1 MKILI
6 TGADRPLGKMA
17 ARHFMEKHALRLSG
31 LSPREVAGFSESDY
45 VQADL
50 RQEEAA
56 ASLLEDV
63 DAILHLANFN
73 APECESNQDE
83 LDALEH
89 AATGTYFLTREAR
102 KAGVERIIIGG
113 SLRIFD
119 FYPDEFLIDEMWK
132 PHPST
137 NISQLA
143 PYLSESVAREF
154 VREGGICGMALR
166 FMPIGEDSEKET
178 RSADA
183 MAALEKA
190 LAYEFQVPGYRWH
203 VFHVASSER
212 FIMRNARMILGM
224 PRKEK
229 A

>member
-6 TGADRPLGKMA
+6 TGADRPFGKMT

-31 LSPREVAGFSESDY
+31 HSPCEVGGFSESDY

-50 RQEEAA
+50 RQEEDAA
-56 ASLLEDV
+56 ALVEDV
-63 DAILHLANFN
+63 DAILHMANFN

-89 AATGTYFLTREAR
+89 AATGTYFLAREAR
-102 KAGVERIIIGG
+102 KAGVNRIITAG
-113 SLRIFD
+113 SLRVFD

-137 NISQLA
+137 SIKQLA
-143 PYLSESVAREF
+143 PYLSESVVREF

-166 FMPIGEDSEKET
+166 FMPIGEDPEKET
-178 RSADA
+178 RSTDA

-212 FIMRNARMILGM
+212 FTMRNACMILGM
-224 PRKEK
+224 PGKEK
-229 A
+229 V